1 MLINLLITAVE
12 SNLLISLQSKVAKLD
27 SGLFYYWSILRSN
40 NTAINLQTSTSS
52 YGSRRFV
59 ACDQSS
65 HCVFFSAQIYFFS
78 RVGFLGLIMKN
89 RVKSGFFEVIRS
101 PATPM
106 CSTI

>member
-65 HCVFFSAQIYFFS
+65 HCVFFPPRSTFL
-78 RVGFLGLIMKN
+78 VELGF
-89 RVKSGFFEVIRS
+89 
-101 PATPM
+101 
-106 CSTI
+106 